1 MKFVGR
7 IGFLPFRYHILTNS
21 TDIVPINSFYRPV
34 CNRLYPSAIRG
45 GRDETH
51 NCDCE
56 VVLIR

>member
-34 CNRLYPSAIRG
+34 CDGLKADYRCREYVGVLYIYG
-45 GRDETH
+45 
-51 NCDCE
+51 
-56 VVLIR
+56 LIRA